1 MYFYLS
7 YKSFLVAH
15 YLHSMGLLFLLI
27 LNICQVKV
35 DAFMKHTKNQKMT
48 EVNLIFFKHKE
59 NKRW

>member
-48 EVNLIFFKHKE
+48 EVNLIFF
-59 NKRW
+59 